1 MKVSVII
8 LNWNGR
14 ELMEKFLPSV
24 VKYTSPE
31 IAEIIVADN
40 GSTDDSVAMLKER
53 FPSVRLILLD
63 KNYGFAEGYNKAI
76 DRIDSEYTVLLNSD
90 VEVTPRWIEAP
101 IKAMDTNSNIAGVQP
116 KIRSQRNKSFFE
128 YAGAAGGWMD
138 AYGYPF
144 CRGRILGVVE
154 KDCGQYDTP
163 ANIFWA
169 SGACLFIRTAVYKK
183 EGGLDANF
191 FAHQEEIDLCWR
203 LRSRGYRLLYTPQS
217 TVYHVGGGT
226 LRTESPHKTFLNFR
240 NNLLMIYKNMPERE
254 LSRVMHRRIGLDY
267 LAALR
272 FVLTGHLKNAQ
283 AIVRARKEFAQWKQK
298 YAPVRK
304 ENIEKTV
311 LETIPEMTRQSL
323 LLNFYLKGKK
333 TFSDLMDTKRNNN
346 PNK

>member
-217 TVYHVGGGT
+217 TVYHVG
-226 LRTESPHKTFLNFR
+226 
-240 NNLLMIYKNMPERE
+240 
-254 LSRVMHRRIGLDY
+254 
-267 LAALR
+267 
-272 FVLTGHLKNAQ
+272 HLKNAQ